1 MPDLD
6 RTSPVQT
13 GALVRLKCD
22 DGKPLALLLGTGPG
36 GDALMV
42 DGYSGKNGNMNI
54 ADELPGVDVH
64 GKSVCNWIISG
75 LIYGVVGGVLCLA
88 CGIGLLIL
96 IPLAIVCIVF
106 PIIGG
111 GMTALFSSMFLIHVG
126 MGIAMLNGAL
136 DGKDPPPKLFAWVF
150 IVIGSVCVVA
160 GWTLAGFIIAAGRR
174 LKRRASHMF
183 CLAVAG
189 LECFLMPFGTVLGV
203 FTLIILQKEP
213 VKQLFAN
220 NKIRAD

>member
-1 MPDLD
+1 MTQDEQHLDL
-6 RTSPVQT
+6 
-13 GALVRLKCD
+13 
-22 DGKPLALLLGTGPG
+22 
-36 GDALMV
+36 
-42 DGYSGKNGNMNI
+42 
-54 ADELPGVDVH
+54 
-64 GKSVCNWIISG
+64 
-75 LIYGVVGGVLCLA
+75 
-88 CGIGLLIL
+88 
-96 IPLAIVCIVF
+96 LAIFHYIV
-106 PIIGG
+106 G

-213 VKQLFAN
+213 VKQLFADK
-220 NKIRAD
+220 KIRAD